1 MLTKLKNDYKRL
13 LKSKEF
19 NNNGFLCGAFLI
31 CELNNLEKTDWQID
45 FYDEK
50 KDTITSYVVGEKI
63 EVSENSKIFKE
74 EGKTIE
80 ELKLEK
86 LKVDIKDALRKCEI
100 ILKQHE
106 EKETQVIII
115 LQNDK
120 GIKWNISYVTQK
132 FNLINIKI
140 DAETGEL
147 VNQNII
153 SMLSWGKIDDGKD

>member
-1 MLTKLKNDYKRL
+1 MHTKIKEDYERL

-19 NNNGFLCGAFLI
+19 TKEGYLCGFFLMADVDK
-31 CELNNLEKTDWQID
+31 LESTDWQID
-45 FYDEK
+45 FYDDK

-63 EVSENSKIFKE
+63 EISENSKVFKE
-74 EGKTIE
+74 ENKKIE

-86 LKVDIKDALRKCEI
+86 LKVDINDALRKCEI

-120 GIKWNISYVTQK
+120 GIKWNISYVTQR

-140 DAETGEL
+140 DGETGDV

-153 SMLSWGKIDDGKD
+153 SMLSWGKIDDGKN

>member
-1 MLTKLKNDYKRL
+1 MHTKIREDYEKL
-13 LKSKEF
+13 IKS
-19 NNNGFLCGAFLI
+19 
-31 CELNNLEKTDWQID
+31 
-45 FYDEK
+45 
-50 KDTITSYVVGEKI
+50 
-63 EVSENSKIFKE
+63 
-74 EGKTIE
+74 E

>member
-1 MLTKLKNDYKRL
+1 MHTKIREDYEKL
-13 LKSKEF
+13 IKSGEF
-19 NNNGFLCGAFLI
+19 NKEGYLCGFFLMS
-31 CELNNLEKTDWQID
+31 EVDKLENTDWQID

>member
-1 MLTKLKNDYKRL
+1 MHTKLKDDYDRL
-13 LKSKEF
+13 IKSKEF
-19 NNNGFLCGAFLI
+19 NKDGYLCGFFLMADVDKLK
-31 CELNNLEKTDWQID
+31 ETDWEID

-50 KDTITSYVVGEKI
+50 KDTITSYSIGKEI
-63 EVSENSKIFKE
+63 TINEDSKVFKE
-74 EGKTIE
+74 ENKKIE

-86 LKVDIKDALRKCEI
+86 LNSDLNDALRKCEI

-106 EKETQVIII
+106 EKATQLIII

-140 DAETGEL
+140 DAENGD
-147 VNQNII
+147 VISQNII
-153 SMLSWGKIDDGKD
+153 SMLNWGKIDDGKN